1 MSDQNVP
8 IWRSGWLPRSQI
20 SGFWSPDIRQADPEI
35 PRLPIELAAGIIAL
49 CFGYAEA
56 VPAVEIEDSYVAQV
70 IEAPAAPAS
79 DIPWY
84 VVTDP
89 EDEAETPDS
98 VTEPLP
104 AALLAPVVEEYI
116 PTATLT
122 DLEPER
128 QIDAYSSVLLHIAAP
143 AAPPEADIPLP
154 ALTDPEEPEPLLD
167 AVIAYQFEDDA
178 LALTTV
184 LPDEDDYLVEP
195 VADSVV
201 LSIFE
206 DAPAPDLTQIPP
218 PVVAEL
224 DEPVWVESY
233 SAHLLHLEA
242 PAPGD
247 LTQIPIPA
255 LTDPEDAEELAD
267 SLIAYQFED
276 DALALT
282 VDMPD
287 GDEPAEIEESLVYQV
302 YDAAAPPDL
311 TLVPGWQDDFLRVYE
326 DEREEQDQAA
336 LLGMVFDPY
345 GQVDDPPPVVPV
357 SSEMIIRARRRGR
370 R

>member
-1 MSDQNVP
+1 MSDLRRLR
-8 IWRSGWLPRSQI
+8 WRSGRLTSTPINDGWAIDRDSRDPSIPNLPLET
-20 SGFWSPDIRQADPEI
+20 FV
-35 PRLPIELAAGIIAL
+35 AAVANGIIAL

-56 VPAVEIEDSYVAQV
+56 APAAVVEESYVAQV
-70 IEAPAAPAS
+70 IEAPAAAQP
-79 DIPWY
+79 DIAWY
-84 VVTDP
+84 VVTDLA
-89 EDEAETPDS
+89 EDEPTEESVTPYFFDEVTPPLLVEFPPADDDEPLADAVISYLIEDAETADLTQIP
-98 VTEPLP
+98 P
-104 AALLAPVVEEYI
+104 PV
-116 PTATLT
+116 
-122 DLEPER
+122 
-128 QIDAYSSVLLHIAAP
+128 
-143 AAPPEADIPLP
+143 
-154 ALTDPEEPEPLLD
+154 LTDP
-167 AVIAYQFEDDA
+167 
-178 LALTTV
+178 
-184 LPDEDDYLVEP
+184 EDDYLVEP

-302 YDAAAPPDL
+302 YDEAPPPDL
-311 TLVPGWQDDFLRVYE
+311 TFIPGWQDDFLRTYE
-326 DEREEQDQAA
+326 DEREEQEQAA